1 MIVFVPAYDEATRA
15 NLSIAQ
21 AIVGHSPHLLLH
33 EDALAERLK
42 TTLQSKPAP
51 LFAMSHGVEEHF
63 FDQNDTPALSLK
75 EVHLL
80 SNLPVFVFACFTAN
94 AFGKA
99 AARQNALYW
108 GYTGR
113 IQTPDPQPLVARH
126 FQTVFKI
133 ITDGFPHLRSESDI
147 ASFLVSLQGTC
158 EHANDQLDKLWDS
171 DPNVD
176 LLEAY
181 HCLLHIW
188 SRLRVH
194 HPDLTEPMR
203 HPEAPISDL
212 FA

>member
-21 AIVGHSPHLLLH
+21 AVVSHSSRLLFH

-42 TTLQSKPAP
+42 TTLRSKPAP
-51 LFAMSHGVEEHF
+51 LFAMTHGVEEHF

-75 EVHLL
+75 EAHFL

-94 AFGKA
+94 EFGKA
-99 AARQNALYW
+99 AARQHALYW

-113 IQTPDPQPLVARH
+113 IQTPDPQPLVVRH
-126 FQTVFKI
+126 FQAVFKTI
-133 ITDGFPHLRSESDI
+133 ADHFPHLRAESDI
-147 ASFLVSLQGTC
+147 ASFLGSLQDIC
-158 EHANDQLDKLWDS
+158 EQANDQLDKLWDS
-171 DPNVD
+171 DASVD

-194 HPDLTEPMR
+194 HPDLAEPMR